1 MGQLRDGATIS
12 GSMRKCL
19 IAAMFCLSAAVAQDA
34 YKKPP
39 KEILDVLNAP
49 VTPAESLSPSRDW
62 MILREPMSYP
72 PIADVA
78 QPMLR
83 LAGLRINPKTN
94 GPHTAAYSVR
104 LVLKKIA
111 DGAEIKVTCRLGA
124 RISSLEWSPDGK
136 QFAFLNTTRTQ
147 VELWVGDRTGR
158 TRRLASNINAAAG
171 RSAGMDARQPHAAG
185 APGSSRAGNSARR
198 ARRSRRPRC
207 AGECR

>member
-1 MGQLRDGATIS
+1 MRTSIVAALFILTAASGQE
-12 GSMRKCL
+12 
-19 IAAMFCLSAAVAQDA
+19 V

-49 VTPAESLSPSRDW
+49 ATPGESLNPSRDW

-83 LAGLRINPKTN
+83 LAGLRINPRTN
-94 GPHTAAYSVR
+94 GPHTATYSVR

-111 DGAEIKVTCRLGA
+111 DGSEIKVALPATP

-147 VELWVGDRTGR
+147 
-158 TRRLASNINAAAG
+158 
-171 RSAGMDARQPHAAG
+171 
-185 APGSSRAGNSARR
+185 
-198 ARRSRRPRC
+198 
-207 AGECR
+207 